1 LTDPREGDSVV
12 AMHVYLNGHYI
23 AARDASISPLD
34 RGFLFGDGIYE
45 VVRAVNGKL
54 VEAGRH
60 WARLDRSLRETRID
74 RPLTLGDDA
83 VSEIALRLL
92 EENGLMQGHAIVYLE
107 ITRGSVSP
115 RTHHF
120 PPAGTPPTVFASAAA
135 FTPFDGQRVTGVP
148 VILAP
153 DERWARC
160 DIKSVNLLPNAMAKQ
175 LAVDAG
181 AWETVFVR
189 EGAITEGTS
198 SNFFAVIGGALHTH
212 PATHAILGGITRD
225 VTLEAAQTLGIAVN
239 ERGVT
244 VAELEGAEEA
254 FLTSTTND
262 VMPVVRVDAARIGSG
277 EPGPVTRRIGEAV
290 KARLFG

>member
-1 LTDPREGDSVV
+1 
-12 AMHVYLNGHYI
+12 MHVYLNGHYI

-45 VVRAVNGKL
+45 VVRALNGKL

-135 FTPFDGQRVTGVP
+135 FTPFDRQRVTGVP

-189 EGAITEGTS
+189 DGTITEGTS

-225 VTLEAAQTLGIAVN
+225 VTLEAAKTLGIAVK
-239 ERGVT
+239 ELGFSVT
-244 VAELEGAEEA
+244 ELETADEA

-262 VMPVVRVDAARIGSG
+262 VMPVVRVDGTRIGSG
-277 EPGPVTRRIGEAV
+277 GPGPVTRRIGEAV
-290 KARLFG
+290 RARLFG

>member
-1 LTDPREGDSVV
+1 
-12 AMHVYLNGHYI
+12 MHVFLNGHYV

-45 VVRAVNGKL
+45 VVRALDGKL

-60 WARLDRSLRETRID
+60 WVRLGRSLRETRIE
-74 RPLTLGDDA
+74 RPIALGDDQ

-107 ITRGSVSP
+107 ISRGSVSP

-120 PPAGTPPTVFASAAA
+120 PPAGTPPTVYASAAA
-135 FTPFDGQRVTGVP
+135 FTPFDGARIAGVA

-175 LAVDAG
+175 LAVDAN
-181 AWETVFVR
+181 AWEAVFVR
-189 EGAITEGTS
+189 DGTITEGTS
-198 SNFFAVIGGALHTH
+198 SNCFAVIAGQLRTH
-212 PATHAILGGITRD
+212 PTTHAILGGVTRD
-225 VTLEAAQTLGIAVN
+225 VTIAAARTSGIEVV
-239 ERGVT
+239 ERAFT
-244 VAELEGAEEA
+244 VAELETAEEA

-262 VMPVVRVDAARIGSG
+262 VMPIVKVDGGAVGSG
-277 EPGPVTRRIGEAV
+277 EPGPVTRRLSGAV
-290 KARLFG
+290 QTMLYR

>member
-1 LTDPREGDSVV
+1 
-12 AMHVYLNGHYI
+12 MHVYLNGHYL

-45 VVRAVNGKL
+45 VVRAVDGRL
-54 VEAGRH
+54 IEAERH
-60 WARLDRSLRETRID
+60 WKRLARSLRETRIE
-74 RPLTLGDDA
+74 RPLALGDDA
-83 VSEIALRLL
+83 VSDLALRLL
-92 EENGLMQGHAIVYLE
+92 EENGLMQGHALVYLE

-120 PPAGTPPTVFASAAA
+120 PPTGTAPTIFASAAA
-135 FTPFDGQRVTGVP
+135 FTPFDGQRISGVP

-175 LAVDAG
+175 LAVEAG

-189 EGAITEGTS
+189 DGLITEGTS
-198 SNFFAVIGGALHTH
+198 SNCFAVIAGELRTH
-212 PATHAILGGITRD
+212 PATHAILGGVTRD
-225 VTLEAAQTLGIAVN
+225 VTLDCARALGIPVA
-239 ERGVT
+239 ERAFS
-244 VAELEGAEEA
+244 VAELETADEA

-262 VMPVVRVDAARIGSG
+262 VMPVVRVDAERIGSG
-277 EPGPVTRRIGEAV
+277 EPGGTTRRISEAL
-290 KARLFG
+290 RRQLYG

>member
-1 LTDPREGDSVV
+1 
-12 AMHVYLNGHYI
+12 MHVYLNGHYI

-45 VVRAVNGKL
+45 VVRAIDGRL
-54 VEAGRH
+54 VEPHRH
-60 WARLDRSLRETRID
+60 WTRLARSLRETRID
-74 RPLTLGDDA
+74 RPLTLGDDE
-83 VSEIALRLL
+83 VSTIALRLL

-107 ITRGSVSP
+107 VTRGSVSP

-189 EGAITEGTS
+189 DGTITEGTS
-198 SNFFAVIGGALHTH
+198 SNFFAVIAGELRTH
-212 PATHAILGGITRD
+212 PATHAILGGVTRD
-225 VTLEAAQTLGIAVN
+225 VTLAVAKTLGIGIA
-239 ERGVT
+239 ERAFT

-262 VMPVVRVDAARIGSG
+262 VMPVVRVDGARIGSG
-277 EPGPVTRRIGEAV
+277 EPGAVTRRIGEEV
-290 KARLFG
+290 RKRLFD